1 MANYS
6 YCTADGSLYGRLKEF
21 AKSNRKNPTDA
32 ERALWNMIK
41 CCRLGQ
47 DFKRQQVIGCFIADF
62 VCLTSNL
69 IVELDG
75 SYHNLPEQQVSDE
88 ERTRWLENQGFKVI
102 RFANEEVIGN
112 TDNVLQKIKENLK

>member
-6 YCTADGSLYGRLKEF
+6 YCTADGSLYGRLKEL
-21 AKSNRKNPTDA
+21 ARSNRKNPTEA
-32 ERALWNMIK
+32 ESVLWNMIK
-41 CCRLGQ
+41 GCRLGQ
-47 DFKRQQVIGCFIADF
+47 DFKRQHAIGCFIADF

-69 IVELDG
+69 IIELDG
-75 SYHNLPEQQVSDE
+75 GYHSLPKQQVSDE